1 MVPSPSRWWSEKPF
15 RPISALHGGLAAA
28 QQEPVRCHSCSVAR
42 LVPPLGASTL
52 TNWRAFPVD
61 ASLVGRL
68 PGHARAFSAGGA
80 GLAQAGIAGPATV
93 PKATSHRAAR
103 AARPWRR
110 PAIDLVFWVIFHS
123 YQLKLAL
130 TALLIAGAG
139 LFEPWKCPGHLYG
152 RRGDGRRPAF
162 RRHGQR
168 RDRG

>member
-42 LVPPLGASTL
+42 LVLALGASTL

-68 PGHARAFSAGGA
+68 AGHSIAFSSGAA
-80 GLAQAGIAGPATV
+80 GLAQAGVAGPATV
-93 PKATSHRAAR
+93 PKTTSHRAAR

-110 PAIDLVFWVIFHS
+110 PAIDLGFWVIFHS

-130 TALLIAGAG
+130 TALLIAGAAYSG
-139 LFEPWKCPGHLYG
+139 HGNVPGTYTAAAG
-152 RRGDGRRPAF
+152 RPAP
-162 RRHGQR
+162 HVSPPPSAP
-168 RDRG
+168 